1 MRGFTSRIGV
11 ISVAALLAMAMP
23 LGSAIQAASPVTYSM
38 GDQIVPAQMANMNP
52 FLQTGNWPSLFRYIY
67 NTLFY
72 FNPVNGRLVPQ
83 LAAKGQWSDHYLKY
97 TVTLKQ
103 GAKWQTGAPI
113 TASDVVYTYDVL
125 KNPLADPYGLW
136 NSLRSVSGHGQQVTF
151 TLKHML
157 LGLPAYLSTVYIVP
171 RSAWIHAGN
180 PVDNLNRHP
189 VGSGPFEFVQYRPGA
204 NIVLKRNPHSVM
216 GVPKIQYLNIIM
228 YSTAEADSLAEQ
240 KGIVANTANGIAMPA
255 IPTLLKNP
263 NNHLQKF
270 PGLMNFGVFMNTK
283 RPGLNN
289 VDVRLAIASAI
300 DHQALITKGELGGVF
315 RANPGWLPS
324 IFKQYLNRKVFSSPA
339 YRFNLSRARNLLHKA
354 GYKMGANGYM
364 QKNGHILDFTYYEA
378 SGAPAQEKEAS
389 MIQGW
394 LKQIG
399 IKTQL
404 RLATWPELTQL
415 ASSGQYDL
423 LQDGFVLPPDPLSAM
438 SSMFSSAATAPL
450 GKNTPG
456 LNYTRYTNPKL
467 DQIFARIAATTD
479 PATLR
484 SLYDQA
490 QSIIAQSAPIA
501 LMYNVG
507 DHMVYSTRQFVGYD
521 TQYPLN
527 SPYGLLSAHL
537 K

>member
-1 MRGFTSRIGV
+1 MHRAASRIG
-11 ISVAALLAMAMP
+11 LTAMAGVLTMMLP
-23 LGSAIQAASPVTYSM
+23 LASTIQAASPVTYTM

-72 FNPVNGRLVPQ
+72 FNPVSGRLTPQ

-97 TVTLKQ
+97 TVTLKA

-125 KNPLADPYGLW
+125 KNPIADPYGLW
-136 NSLRSVSGHGQQVTF
+136 NSLKSVTGHGNQVTF
-151 TLKHML
+151 TLKRML

-171 RSAWIHAGN
+171 RAAWIHAGN
-180 PVDNLNRHP
+180 PVTNLNRHP
-189 VGSGPFEFVQYRPGA
+189 IGSGPFEFVQYRTGS
-204 NIVLKRNPHSVM
+204 NIVLKRNPYSVM
-216 GVPKIQYLNIIM
+216 GVPKVQYFNIIM
-228 YSTAEADSLAEQ
+228 YATAEADSLAEQ

-255 IPTLLKNP
+255 IPSLLKNP

-283 RPGLNN
+283 VPGLNN
-289 VDVRLAIASAI
+289 VNVRLAIASAI
-300 DHQALITKGELGGVF
+300 NHQALITKGELGGVF

-324 IFKQYLNRKVFSSPA
+324 IFKQDLNHHVFTSPA
-339 YRFNLSRARNLLHKA
+339 YRFNLQRARALLKKA
-354 GYKMGANGYM
+354 GYKPGPNGYVR
-364 QKNGHILDFTYYEA
+364 KNGHILDFTYYEA

-389 MIQGW
+389 MISGW
-394 LKQIG
+394 LRQIG

-423 LQDGFVLPPDPLSAM
+423 LQDGFPLPPDPLSAM
-438 SSMFSSAATAPL
+438 SSMFSSAATAPI

-456 LNYTRYTNPKL
+456 LNYTRFTNAKL
-467 DQIFARIAATTD
+467 DHIFTQIAATTN
-479 PATLR
+479 PSILR
-484 SLYDQA
+484 ALYGQA
-490 QSIIAQSAPIA
+490 QAIIA
-501 LMYNVG
+501 
-507 DHMVYSTRQFVGYD
+507 
-521 TQYPLN
+521 
-527 SPYGLLSAHL
+527 
-537 K
+537 